1 MPCCA
6 ILCDAVRCYARLP
19 PCPPPVVVTT
29 VSMMCMYV
37 SMYECKCITL
47 CRVLPHVH
55 IYLYIHIRS
64 STLTDQA
71 RSAQGSG
78 STSRRT
84 SRRTSTGTTRLVVAV
99 VVVVFSVVL
108 VVALVVAPVVVL
120 LVIVVVVLAVVQW
133 CCWWWR
139 RRCRTSLHS
148 DICMMCIYVHIQIA
162 HVHIYTYTHTHIYM
176 YACMKARTDDLAAIG
191 SRIKRS
197 TSGRQIRAPHR
208 GDSFVLKFLSL
219 HANYFVHLDLSHLP
233 SVQDLRSE
241 SVQSA
246 FRFMYHLK
254 SIVLPRSGWACG
266 HEKSLISALFNDQ
279 CTVAFQ

>member
-1 MPCCA
+1 
-6 ILCDAVRCYARLP
+6 
-19 PCPPPVVVTT
+19 
-29 VSMMCMYV
+29 
-37 SMYECKCITL
+37 
-47 CRVLPHVH
+47 
-55 IYLYIHIRS
+55 
-64 STLTDQA
+64 
-71 RSAQGSG
+71 
-78 STSRRT
+78 
-84 SRRTSTGTTRLVVAV
+84 
-99 VVVVFSVVL
+99 
-108 VVALVVAPVVVL
+108 
-120 LVIVVVVLAVVQW
+120 
-133 CCWWWR
+133 
-139 RRCRTSLHS
+139 
-148 DICMMCIYVHIQIA
+148 
-162 HVHIYTYTHTHIYM
+162 M

-266 HEKSLISALFNDQ
+266 HEKSLISALFSDQ